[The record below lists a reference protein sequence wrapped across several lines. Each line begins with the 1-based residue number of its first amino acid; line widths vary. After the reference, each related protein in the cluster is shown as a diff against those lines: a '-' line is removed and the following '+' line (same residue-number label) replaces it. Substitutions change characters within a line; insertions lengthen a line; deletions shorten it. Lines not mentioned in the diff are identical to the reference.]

1 MRALLP
7 PELSRDAGNWRAL
20 SEQERREGVV
30 EVVDST
36 AGQFQTLASSAAG
49 LVNRSPQVT
58 LADIARRIFWQWRRA
73 PSSCTR
79 IDLGRGAP
87 YTVVAKEAIDEG
99 GPVH

>member
-49 LVNRSPQVT
+49 ACQS
-58 LADIARRIFWQWRRA
+58 LA
-73 PSSCTR
+73 SSHAGGHR
-79 IDLGRGAP
+79 QAHLLAMAEGA
-87 YTVVAKEAIDEG
+87 VV
-99 GPVH
+99 VHTH